1 MEKNNN
7 KWRQIRRKDRV
18 LDRNGAEDILKK
30 GTYGVLSTFGQDG
43 YPYGVPVNYFY
54 KDGHIYFHCAV
65 EGHKMDNLANCPQ
78 VSFTVAL
85 APGSEESRRAAEKCA
100 DVSLERVQVVDITVE
115 HVSGKAHY

>member
-54 KDGHIYFHCAV
+54 KDGHIYFH
-65 EGHKMDNLANCPQ
+65 
-78 VSFTVAL
+78 
-85 APGSEESRRAAEKCA
+85 
-100 DVSLERVQVVDITVE
+100 
-115 HVSGKAHY
+115 